1 MPGTTRSRARVHVR
15 RRRSSGSFKCAPLWI
30 FPDSTSLSNG
40 VDKQRERKNSFY
52 SSPPSLCRHFFSIV
66 PRERIEDFEVSR
78 TRGRLLNYCSKMYRE
93 RILLKRSVYL
103 VRQTVKETSEG
114 SWRQSKNQ
122 LRSNFIVMRV
132 IWSDYVLR
140 SRRSRRIAGTF
151 AGALKYR
158 AAISRRTTNRAKLI
172 RSGEVTLRAHG
183 YRD

>member
-1 MPGTTRSRARVHVR
+1 MNLPRFHQSFQRS
-15 RRRSSGSFKCAPLWI
+15 WQ
-30 FPDSTSLSNG
+30 TE
-40 VDKQRERKNSFY
+40 REKENSFY

-78 TRGRLLNYCSKMYRE
+78 ARGRLLNYCSKMYRE

>member
-1 MPGTTRSRARVHVR
+1 MNLPRFHQSFQRS
-15 RRRSSGSFKCAPLWI
+15 WQ
-30 FPDSTSLSNG
+30 TE
-40 VDKQRERKNSFY
+40 RERTLFI
-52 SSPPSLCRHFFSIV
+52 PPLPLSVVSLFFSIV

-78 TRGRLLNYCSKMYRE
+78 TRGRLNYCSKIYRE

-114 SWRQSKNQ
+114 SWWQSKNQ

>member
-40 VDKQRERKNSFY
+40 VDKQRERELFLFL
-52 SSPPSLCRHFFSIV
+52 PSLSLSSLLLDRS
-66 PRERIEDFEVSR
+66 
-78 TRGRLLNYCSKMYRE
+78 TRKDWGFWRLLNYCSKMYRE